1 MHKFIAVTIVAI
13 LAFNVVASEGGVNE
27 ETPINGT
34 DIESI
39 DYYHVAQAGE
49 AFIITVNLTEE
60 AGNNVTEVSWIT
72 QVCINSG
79 ICYPPETH
87 TLESENGDLWIGEII
102 PEDTATYINWRFEV
116 LRGDE
121 NTTKVPENG
130 FGWKI
135 WSDCWYDGNNWGGN
149 DSSCWPNDDSDEERL
164 PGFIATLTLAA
175 IGTAGL
181 MTRRD

>member
-1 MHKFIAVTIVAI
+1 M
-13 LAFNVVASEGGVNE
+13 
-27 ETPINGT
+27 
-34 DIESI
+34 
-39 DYYHVAQAGE
+39 
-49 AFIITVNLTEE
+49 NLTEE

-175 IGTAGL
+175 IATAGL

>member
-39 DYYHVAQAGE
+39 YYYHVAQAGE
-49 AFIITVNLTEE
+49 AFSITVNLTEE

-175 IGTAGL
+175 IATAGL

>member
-13 LAFNVVASEGGVNE
+13 LAFNVAASEGGVNE

-49 AFIITVNLTEE
+49 EFSITVNLTEE

-175 IGTAGL
+175 IATAGL

>member
-13 LAFNVVASEGGVNE
+13 LAFNVAASEGGVNE
-27 ETPINGT
+27 ETSINGT

-49 AFIITVNLTEE
+49 EFSITVNLTEE

-175 IGTAGL
+175 IATAGL

>member
-13 LAFNVVASEGGVNE
+13 LSFNVAASEGGVNE

-49 AFIITVNLTEE
+49 EFSITVNLTEE

-175 IGTAGL
+175 IATAGL

>member
-1 MHKFIAVTIVAI
+1 MHKFIAVTIIAI
-13 LAFNVVASEGGVNE
+13 LSFNVAASEGGINE

-39 DYYHVAQAGE
+39 DYYNLAKAGE
-49 AFIITVNLTEE
+49 AFSISVNLTEE
-60 AGNNVTEVSWIT
+60 AKNNVTEVSWIT

-87 TLESENGDLWIGEII
+87 SLESENGNLWVGEII
-102 PEDTATYINWRFEV
+102 PEDTATYINWRFEI
-116 LRGDE
+116 LRSDE

-135 WSDCWYDGNNWGGN
+135 WSDCWYDGDNWGGN

>member
-13 LAFNVVASEGGVNE
+13 LAFNVAASEGGVNE

-49 AFIITVNLTEE
+49 EFSITVNLTEE
-60 AGNNVTEVSWIT
+60 AENNVTEVSWIT

-87 TLESENGDLWIGEII
+87 SLESENGDQWIGEII
-102 PEDTATYINWRFEV
+102 LEDTATYINWRFDF

-175 IGTAGL
+175 IATAGL